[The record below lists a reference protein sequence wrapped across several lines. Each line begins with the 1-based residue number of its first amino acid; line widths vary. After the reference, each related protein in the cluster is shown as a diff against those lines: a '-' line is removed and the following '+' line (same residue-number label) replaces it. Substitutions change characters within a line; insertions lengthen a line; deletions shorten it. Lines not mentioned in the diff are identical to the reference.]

1 MKSFGE
7 YFSSLLNM
15 NMFLKTESSK
25 DPLDKT
31 KHDKEEVQET
41 KSENVEETKSENGEE
56 TKSENSEEKKE
67 TEEEKKNETFEFIE
81 VAESTFDEQTKDMF
95 ITKF

>member
-15 NMFLKTESSK
+15 NMFCKDESKESTHS
-25 DPLDKT
+25 LDKT
-31 KHDKEEVQET
+31 VHEKEEVQEI
-41 KSENVEETKSENGEE
+41 
-56 TKSENSEEKKE
+56 KSENSKIEEKKE
-67 TEEEKKNETFEFIE
+67 EHKESKKKGEETFEFIE
-81 VAESTFDEQTKDMF
+81 IAESSFDEEVEDMF

>member
-15 NMFLKTESSK
+15 NMFCKDESKNST
-25 DPLDKT
+25 DSLDKT
-31 KHDKEEVQET
+31 EHEKEEVQELKT
-41 KSENVEETKSENGEE
+41 ENDKDQNNKEEPD
-56 TKSENSEEKKE
+56 EEKKS
-67 TEEEKKNETFEFIE
+67 ETFEFIE
-81 VAESTFDEQTKDMF
+81 IAENTFDEEVEDMF

>member
-7 YFSSLLNM
+7 FFSSLLNM
-15 NMFLKTESSK
+15 NMFLRTESSK
-25 DPLDKT
+25 DSLDKT
-31 KHDKEEVQET
+31 QHDKSEVQET
-41 KSENVEETKSENGEE
+41 KSEKSENVEETKSE
-56 TKSENSEEKKE
+56 KSENVEEKKE

-81 VAESTFDEQTKDMF
+81 IAESTFDKEVEDMF

>member
-15 NMFLKTESSK
+15 NMFCKDESNVSTDSLDKSK
-25 DPLDKT
+25 DE
-31 KHDKEEVQET
+31 KEEVQET
-41 KSENVEETKSENGEE
+41 KSEISEDSKN
-56 TKSENSEEKKE
+56 NDKKE
-67 TEEEKKNETFEFIE
+67 NQEIQKENETFEFIE
-81 VAESTFDEQTKDMF
+81 VSENTLDEDVEDMF

>member
-15 NMFLKTESSK
+15 NMFCKDESKSSK
-25 DPLDKT
+25 DSLDKT
-31 KHDKEEVQET
+31 EHEKEE
-41 KSENVEETKSENGEE
+41 ENKEETEK
-56 TKSENSEEKKE
+56 EKKKGE
-67 TEEEKKNETFEFIE
+67 ETFEFIE
-81 VAESTFDEQTKDMF
+81 ISENTFVEVVEDMF